1 MKIITYK
8 FADGTSS
15 NVEVTDEFY
24 AVYNEMEITDKR
36 SNRRETRRHVSIEVL
51 VELGIEPITPD
62 NGIYIA
68 LFDSFHNEKLREGI
82 AQLLPSQQDLLQR
95 IYFER
100 QTVTEIAK
108 EFGIEVCSISKRLE
122 RIYKRLKNFLADRQ
136 L

>member
-1 MKIITYK
+1 MKTISYK
-8 FADGTSS
+8 FADTTIS
-15 NVEVTDEFY
+15 NAEVTDEFY
-24 AVYNEMEITDKR
+24 AIYNEMEIADKR
-36 SNRRETRRHVSIEVL
+36 SERRETRRHISIETL
-51 VELGIEPITPD
+51 VELGIEPIAPD
-62 NGIYIA
+62 SEIHISP
-68 LFDSFHNEKLREGI
+68 FDSFHNEKLREGI